1 MREEVER
8 QEVKEE
14 LKARHLSSEKET
26 QTFLGKVKTIIIEFW
41 LEGAVSRRPTN
52 EKIGFILNHLTG
64 DAFEE
69 VQHLCWLDV
78 TSIKQIYVFEQQSV
92 ECAEQK
98 IT

>member
-14 LKARHLSSEKET
+14 LKARHLSSEET
-26 QTFLGKVKTIIIEFW
+26 QTFLGKVKTIIIEYW
-41 LEGAVSRRPTN
+41 LEDAVSRRPTS
-52 EKIGFILNHLTG
+52 ETIGFTLNHLSR
-64 DAFEE
+64 DAFEK

-78 TSIKQIYVFEQQSV
+78 TSIKQIYVFQQQSV
-92 ECAEQK
+92 ECAKQK